1 MSHQVIIFFYWCI
14 AFLGLGRQKLQGGLW
29 GAGLGK
35 TEHQVMRYLSSDNAN
50 DQKEMRWG
58 QRLLLLGSYWTLGA
72 QEQISQWQL
81 AALTPWKIN
90 HCRQMHKKTTPH
102 SVSHWSWWLN
112 SHVFFLSTLQP
123 VPRGPDVLTA
133 VLLLWQNNT
142 SGFVSAA
149 CGEEPQDLVPPLRTL
164 LLLLLHGAEWAP
176 SFWAFAVSKFQVWP
190 LTGNSPWGIYF
201 YSSRYKTWFMAYPLK
216 VMELWLHKELYH
228 QPFLVFS
235 RHIWSPENLL
245 TLEQHFSLI
254 CHRFWWAFLKTRIS
268 YTQCKS
274 TSWFQN
280 KYMSKYQRRPCKYI
294 LV

>member
-50 DQKEMRWG
+50 DQKKMRRG

-176 SFWAFAVSKFQVWP
+176 SFWAFAASKFQVWP

-201 YSSRYKTWFMAYPLK
+201 YSSRYKTWFMVSISTEGDGAVTAQRALPSAFPGVQQTHLEPWESSNTGETFLTNLPLVLVGIFK
-216 VMELWLHKELYH
+216 NKDFLHTVE
-228 QPFLVFS
+228 
-235 RHIWSPENLL
+235 E
-245 TLEQHFSLI
+245 HFMVSE
-254 CHRFWWAFLKTRIS
+254 
-268 YTQCKS
+268 
-274 TSWFQN
+274 
-280 KYMSKYQRRPCKYI
+280 
-294 LV
+294 